1 MTSIDDFSR
10 QKDNLEEINKHIP
23 DATEKV
29 ALISQMHELLPNSK
43 NVGLR
48 KKVERTITL
57 STQNTQLLTQTESLC
72 TSSVDKYKKEYK
84 QLEKKINKQFDE
96 MITEVQD
103 KKWLTETGK
112 DIIGMKPKVQK
123 LENQV
128 QQMLSYEDVL
138 DINGEGNYDNLYS
151 LKIEFDL
158 RYNLWKGL

>member
-1 MTSIDDFSR
+1 
-10 QKDNLEEINKHIP
+10 
-23 DATEKV
+23 
-29 ALISQMHELLPNSK
+29 
-43 NVGLR
+43 
-48 KKVERTITL
+48 
-57 STQNTQLLTQTESLC
+57 
-72 TSSVDKYKKEYK
+72 
-84 QLEKKINKQFDE
+84 

>member
-57 STQNTQLLTQTESLC
+57 STQNTQLFAQTESLC

-84 QLEKKINKQFDE
+84 
-96 MITEVQD
+96 
-103 KKWLTETGK
+103 
-112 DIIGMKPKVQK
+112 
-123 LENQV
+123 
-128 QQMLSYEDVL
+128 
-138 DINGEGNYDNLYS
+138 
-151 LKIEFDL
+151 
-158 RYNLWKGL
+158 